1 MPRRFSTAIDIAAP
15 PSRVWPVMRDVERWH
30 EWTPS
35 IRSIERLDGGPFA
48 PGSRARVRQ
57 PKLPPAVWQVT
68 DLSENRSFTWVSRAP
83 GLLVTGVH
91 AIEATP
97 SGSRVILSIAYG
109 GLMGGLLAWLT
120 RGLNQRYIDLE
131 AAGLKRRCEETAG

>member
-1 MPRRFSTAIDIAAP
+1 
-15 PSRVWPVMRDVERWH
+15 MRDVERWH

-57 PKLPPAVWQVT
+57 PKLPPATWEVT
-68 DLSENRSFTWVSRAP
+68 DLSEGRGFTWVSRAP

-91 AIEATP
+91 TVAATP
-97 SGSRVILSIAYG
+97 SGSRATLSIAYD

-120 RGLNQRYIDLE
+120 RGLNQRYIELE
-131 AAGLKRRCEETAG
+131 AAGLKRRSEETAA